1 MNALLLM
8 AVLAQAPVNPPA
20 DQPSFRL
27 HVGGQLGLPILLGL
41 GTTGTFHVAGKP
53 RFDVDLWWE
62 PSGFLQS
69 YSLGGAWRPAD
80 RFFFVGARLRLL
92 QFQPPWTKG
101 FNGAND
107 NHFGASLET
116 GVRLRVGP
124 ADKGVIHV
132 ALSGTY
138 VPTQSINLRWLIG
151 LTAGFSWAVWER

>member
-8 AVLAQAPVNPPA
+8 VVLAQAPVTPA
-20 DQPSFRL
+20 VDQPGFRL
-27 HVGGQLGLPILLGL
+27 HVGGQLGLPMLLGV

-69 YSLGGAWRPAD
+69 YSVGGAWRPAD
-80 RFFFVGARLRLL
+80 RFFFVGARLRLM
-92 QFQPPWTKG
+92 QFQPPWTRG

-116 GVRLRVGP
+116 GVRLRLGP
-124 ADKGVIHV
+124 SDKGVLHV
-132 ALSGTY
+132 ALGGTY
-138 VPTQSINLRWLIG
+138 LPTQSINLRWLIG